1 MKVLTIVTD
10 LSKGGTQRV
19 AQLFANT
26 YSELSAESKVL
37 CIHGLG
43 PRVDELYKGVGLI
56 EYISIENLDY
66 IKNWSPDLVHIHTT
80 NLKDNDLNPLW
91 NVLDP
96 KTIVVET
103 NVFSIPSPWEKHLD
117 YSLQLGSWAEWLYL
131 LRGGNKS
138 KSLILPNPVDTES
151 FKKASEEEIIE
162 FKSQFKIPLDAK
174 VMGRIG
180 QSVPSKWSPML
191 VEIFNEISE
200 EIQDLYLVLVNPPDN
215 ILDLTKNSRFSNRII
230 HIEKIIG
237 DKALSTAYSSFDVV
251 AHIAERG
258 ESFGMVLTESI
269 LCDTPVVTLHTP
281 WGDNCQGEVLGHGK
295 GGLVVNSKKGFKKAI
310 LAVLRK
316 KVKVDL
322 RNKGSK
328 HIIDNFERV
337 KLSNQVLS
345 LSIDR
350 KKVKLKRR
358 TSIIKLLSDSYDQP
372 ALLTS
377 LFLLSKL
384 DLFRRLT
391 IYTSGYKPLGQI
403 LIAFTKR
410 VKNLS

>member
-1 MKVLTIVTD
+1 MKVLSIVFD
-10 LSKGGTQRV
+10 LAKGGTQRV

-37 CIHGLG
+37 CVHGLG
-43 PRVDELYKGVGLI
+43 PRVDELHKEVGLI
-56 EYISIENLDY
+56 EYISTESLDY
-66 IKNWSPDLVHIHTT
+66 IKKWSPDLVHIHTT
-80 NLKDNDLNPLW
+80 NLKDIDLNPLW
-91 NVLDP
+91 AVFDP
-96 KTIVVET
+96 KTTIVET
-103 NVFSIPSPWEKHLD
+103 NVFSVPSPWEKHLD

-131 LRGGNKS
+131 LRGGIKS

-151 FKKASEEEIIE
+151 FKNASEEEIIE
-162 FKSQFKIPLDAK
+162 FKSQYKIPLEAK

-191 VEIFNEISE
+191 IEIFNEISR
-200 EIQDLYLVLVNPPDN
+200 EIEDLYLVLVNPPDN
-215 ILDLTKNSRFSNRII
+215 ILKLTKNSPFSHKII

-269 LCDTPVVTLHTP
+269 LCGTPVVTLQTP

-295 GGLVVNSKKGFKKAI
+295 GGLVVNSKKGFKKAL

-316 KVKVDL
+316 KMKVDL
-322 RNKGSK
+322 KNKGRK

-337 KLSNQVLS
+337 ELSKQVLS
-345 LSIDR
+345 LSSGR
-350 KKVKLKRR
+350 KMVKLKRR
-358 TSIIKLLSDSYDQP
+358 KSIIKLLSDSYDQP
-372 ALLTS
+372 AFLTS
-377 LFLLSKL
+377 LFLLTKL

-391 IYTSGYKPLGQI
+391 IYTSGYKPLGQL

-410 VKNLS
+410 VQNLS